1 MIVYF
6 PCSEFLVGNREMS
19 LLPVTASILMSFVS
33 ALLVLGNTAEMY
45 LHGGQ
50 FFLQVIG
57 VSLAYLVT
65 AYIVVPIIYPLKI
78 TSLFQVNLKG
88 KILFASG
95 IIEKSCL
102 FSFVKILKFI
112 SVPNNE
118 VQCKLLP
125 GCRRLDFNGQS
136 GKRNSVF

>member
-1 MIVYF
+1 MFNMLKGGKHDRKMIVSF
-6 PCSEFLVGNREMS
+6 PCSEFLVGNRQMS

-78 TSLFQVNLKG
+78 TSLFQVNAKG
-88 KILFASG
+88 KILFQCG
-95 IIEKSCL
+95 IIEKSV
-102 FSFVKILKFI
+102 FVFF
-112 SVPNNE
+112 
-118 VQCKLLP
+118 C
-125 GCRRLDFNGQS
+125 
-136 GKRNSVF
+136 

>member
-1 MIVYF
+1 
-6 PCSEFLVGNREMS
+6 MS
-19 LLPVTASILMSFVS
+19 LLPVTASILMSFIS

-78 TSLFQVNLKG
+78 TSSFQVNLSGITLYK
-88 KILFASG
+88 KILFHTG
-95 IIEKSCL
+95 IIAK
-102 FSFVKILKFI
+102 
-112 SVPNNE
+112 
-118 VQCKLLP
+118 
-125 GCRRLDFNGQS
+125 
-136 GKRNSVF
+136 SVFVFLC

>member
-1 MIVYF
+1 MPLAGGEGVSTLSVGGGRRTVKMIVYF
-6 PCSEFLVGNREMS
+6 PCSEFLVGNKQMS

-33 ALLVLGNTAEMY
+33 ALMVLGNTAEMY

-78 TSLFQVNLKG
+78 TSSFQVNLNA
-88 KILFASG
+88 LYEN
-95 IIEKSCL
+95 IIS
-102 FSFVKILKFI
+102 
-112 SVPNNE
+112 
-118 VQCKLLP
+118 
-125 GCRRLDFNGQS
+125 
-136 GKRNSVF
+136 

>member
-1 MIVYF
+1 
-6 PCSEFLVGNREMS
+6 MS

-88 KILFASG
+88 KILFASD

-118 VQCKLLP
+118 VQCKLPP
-125 GCRRLDFNGQS
+125 GCRGLDFNGQS
-136 GKRNSVF
+136 GKKIQCFEGLYRRKTNNHVQG